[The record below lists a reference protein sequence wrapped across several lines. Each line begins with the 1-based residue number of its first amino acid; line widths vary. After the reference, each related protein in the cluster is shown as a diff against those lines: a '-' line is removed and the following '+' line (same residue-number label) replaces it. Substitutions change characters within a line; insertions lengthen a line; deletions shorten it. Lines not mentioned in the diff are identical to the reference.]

1 MGTSPYLVYC
11 MPSISDK
18 SIVRQGTIQHTL
30 QKAKNISMDFSAIR
44 KECRLNFHNKKVEL
58 LLLLSCQIY
67 ANLNPH
73 LNLLSKEFRLVAI
86 K

>member
-1 MGTSPYLVYC
+1 MGTRSYLVYC

-18 SIVRQGTIQHTL
+18 FIVRQGTIQRML

-44 KECRLNFHNKKVEL
+44 KEYRLNFHNKKVDL
-58 LLLLSCQIY
+58 LLSLSCQIY
-67 ANLNPH
+67 ANLNPQ